1 MPQTIYGGQVG
12 SETLRAGKVL
22 NISVD
27 VGAGAVVQQL
37 RNGAVVG
44 SSSISAST
52 TFGPYVDDMVLRI
65 SAFSGATIT
74 ISDEV
79 DQNAQRA
86 TDAKAAAV
94 DALVS
99 GAGNALLSPQAMY
112 RLRSL
117 PNTAGSATLMS
128 SSLKL
133 EVEAPFDSLGL
144 VAMNCLTTPLNNFK
158 AVVAA
163 TETFSQATQAS
174 RYQPV
179 VGGTTYNALRAGALY
194 GWDLVT
200 WSAAG
205 TATVPAGTGG
215 TVAARLAAPGLV
227 VSDMMPIIDV
237 PRADGGTYPIAMY
250 RNTCDLTGGNWPF
263 LPVTGEFTTTG
274 GRKYDVGQSY
284 NDAVGTLGNTLSA
297 ALAALHWAYPIVR
310 HSRGVASI
318 AVIGDSH
325 AEQVNLTGM
334 PEPSSNYVQRACQ
347 QLSTRARPVVSQN
360 LGLSGHVSD
369 TYVKHAKVLLEAVR
383 PTVAMIHV
391 FSVND
396 GAPTDAIVRTQ
407 LQQGLELVRWCQAR
421 NIYPILCTPTLDQR
435 TANNQA
441 ANHAARV
448 WLRDRILDF
457 TGATGVTVCD
467 FSAMFEVVAGV
478 DNYKAGYKYTGDDFH
493 MSPLAIDEIMRP
505 AAVRAISEALYRLG
519 FLA

>member
-1 MPQTIYGGQVG
+1 MADNFRHAQYRSNGTQIDDPQFFNDLNQKQV
-12 SETLRAGKVL
+12 
-22 NISVD
+22 
-27 VGAGAVVQQL
+27 
-37 RNGAVVG
+37 
-44 SSSISAST
+44 
-52 TFGPYVDDMVLRI
+52 
-65 SAFSGATIT
+65 
-74 ISDEV
+74 
-79 DQNAQRA
+79 RA
-86 TDAKAAAV
+86 T
-94 DALVS
+94 
-99 GAGNALLSPQAMY
+99 LSRARLSDQAMY

-117 PNTAGSATLMS
+117 PNTAGSSTLMT
-128 SSLKL
+128 SSLKF
-133 EVEAPFDSLGL
+133 EVEAPFDSAGL
-144 VAMNCLTTPLNNFK
+144 VALNCLATPVNTFK

-163 TETFSQATQAS
+163 TETFSQASQAT

-200 WSAAG
+200 WSG
-205 TATVPAGTGG
+205 GGSVTVPAGTGG
-215 TVAARLAAPGLV
+215 TVAARLGAPGLV

-237 PRADGGTYPIAMY
+237 PRADGGAYPIVMY

-263 LPVTGEFTTTG
+263 LPVTGEFTTTT
-274 GRKYDVGQSY
+274 GRKYDAGQSY

-325 AEQVNLTGM
+325 AEQVNLGM
-334 PEPSSNYVQRACQ
+334 PEAGSSYVLRACQ
-347 QLSTRARPVVSQN
+347 QLSTRSRPVVSQN

-369 TYVKHAKVLLEAVR
+369 TYVKHAKVLLESVR
-383 PTVAMIHV
+383 PTAVMIHV

-407 LQQGLELVRWCQAR
+407 LQQALELVRWCQTR

-457 TGATGVTVCD
+457 ADTAGVTVCD

-478 DNYKAGYKYTGDDFH
+478 DNYKSGYKYSADDFH
-493 MSPLAIDEIMRP
+493 MSPLAIEEVMRP
-505 AAVRAISEALYRLG
+505 AAVTAISEALYRLG
-519 FLA
+519 FLV

>member
-1 MPQTIYGGQVG
+1 MPKTIKYIGLVDRWPELPVTGKQSTWRPGQQEERSD
-12 SETLRAGKVL
+12 SEAAALLATGL
-22 NISVD
+22 
-27 VGAGAVVQQL
+27 
-37 RNGAVVG
+37 
-44 SSSISAST
+44 
-52 TFGPYVDDMVLRI
+52 
-65 SAFSGATIT
+65 FSGVPVALAGNSVTGVIQAPDG
-74 ISDEV
+74 S
-79 DQNAQRA
+79 
-86 TDAKAAAV
+86 
-94 DALVS
+94 LVS
-99 GAGNALLSPQAMY
+99 GAGNSLLSPQAMY

-117 PNTAGSATLMS
+117 PNTTGSATLMT

-133 EVEAPFDSLGL
+133 EVAASFDAIGL
-144 VAMNCLTTPLNNFK
+144 AALNCLATPLNNFK

-200 WSAAG
+200 WSGAG
-205 TATVPAGTGG
+205 SATVPASAGG

-227 VSDMMPIIDV
+227 VSDMMPSTDV
-237 PRADGGTYPIAMY
+237 PRADGGEHPIAMY

-263 LPVTGEFTTTG
+263 LAATGEFTTVT
-274 GRKYDVGQSY
+274 GRKYDVGQSF

-297 ALAALHWAYPIVR
+297 ATAALHWAYPIIR
-310 HSRGVASI
+310 HSRSVASI

-325 AEQVNLTGM
+325 VEQNLTGV
-334 PEPSSNYVQRACQ
+334 PEVASNYVLRACQ

-360 LGLSGHVSD
+360 LGLSGHGSD

-396 GAPTDAIVRTQ
+396 GAPTDSMVRTQ
-407 LQQGLELVRWCQAR
+407 LQQGLELMRWCQAR

-457 TGATGVTVCD
+457 AGAAGVTVCD

-478 DNYKAGYKYTGDDFH
+478 DNYKAGYKYALDDFH
-493 MSPLAIDEIMRP
+493 MSPQAIEEIMRP

>member
-1 MPQTIYGGQVG
+1 M
-12 SETLRAGKVL
+12 L
-22 NISVD
+22 
-27 VGAGAVVQQL
+27 
-37 RNGAVVG
+37 
-44 SSSISAST
+44 SA
-52 TFGPYVDDMVLRI
+52 
-65 SAFSGATIT
+65 
-74 ISDEV
+74 
-79 DQNAQRA
+79 
-86 TDAKAAAV
+86 
-94 DALVS
+94 
-99 GAGNALLSPQAMY
+99 QAMY

-117 PNTAGSATLMS
+117 PNTTGSGTLMS

-133 EVEAPFDSLGL
+133 EVEAPFDSVGL
-144 VAMNCLTTPLNNFK
+144 VAMNCLATPLNNFK

-205 TATVPAGTGG
+205 AVTVPAGTGG
-215 TVAARLAAPGLV
+215 SAAARLAAPGLV

-237 PRADGGTYPIAMY
+237 PRADGGVYPIVMY

-274 GRKYDVGQSY
+274 GRKYDAGQSY
-284 NDAVGTLGNTLSA
+284 NDAVGTLGNTLSP
-297 ALAALHWAYPIVR
+297 ALSALHWAYPIVR
-310 HSRGVASI
+310 HSRGVASV
-318 AVIGDSH
+318 ALIGDSH
-325 AEQVNLTGM
+325 AEQVNLGM
-334 PEPSSNYVQRACQ
+334 TEPGSSYVLRACQ
-347 QLSTRARPVVSQN
+347 QLSTRTRPVVSQN

-407 LQQGLELVRWCQAR
+407 LQQGLELARWCQAR
-421 NIYPILCTPTLDQR
+421 DIYPILCTPTLDQR
-435 TANNQA
+435 TANNHA

-457 TGATGVTVCD
+457 AGATGVTVCD

-478 DNYKAGYKYTGDDFH
+478 DNYKAGYKFTGDDFH
-493 MSPLAIDEIMRP
+493 MSPQAIEEIMRP